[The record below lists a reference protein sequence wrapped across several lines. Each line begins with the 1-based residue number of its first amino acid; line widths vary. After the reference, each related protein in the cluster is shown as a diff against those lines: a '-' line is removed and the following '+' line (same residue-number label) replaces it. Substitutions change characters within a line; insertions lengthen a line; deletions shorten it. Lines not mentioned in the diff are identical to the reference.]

1 MLYISLEKVVPEEK
15 KPKEIVVNKT
25 NPNSYKKERNE
36 DRAEVFRKFNTF
48 GIYIISLVV
57 CGTMA
62 YSLAAIV

>member
-1 MLYISLEKVVPEEK
+1 M
-15 KPKEIVVNKT
+15 KT
-25 NPNSYKKERNE
+25 EP
-36 DRAEVFRKFNTF
+36 EVFRKFNTF